1 MWCLECSWCSNKTSE
16 IAETAK
22 TKIVKLYLHYFC
34 LVFIIVFLS
43 LFQKLCTRFRP
54 IKTKEN
60 GRIRSNLRVAQNG
73 KFVLNTVYPGGGT
86 MIAKI
91 LDFRLSENQKNA
103 LLRTCCSLKLSLE
116 SWILLCFSETFPE
129 YPRELQTLLV
139 LTLVPGTSF
148 ASDKTMSAFV
158 DMDLLL
164 MVKILAESKART

>member
-22 TKIVKLYLHYFC
+22 TKIVKPYLHYFC

-73 KFVLNTVYPGGGT
+73 RFVLSTVYPGGGT

-148 ASDKTMSAFV
+148 ASAKTMSAFV